1 MAQIARSAF
10 AALVAAAALTA
21 GAYGATPRAA
31 ALPRA
36 TPTFPPATRE
46 RLDMAITTWLGTTKA
61 PGVVVGLWLPGRGD
75 YVVAR
80 GLADAATNAP
90 MVVADHFRIGGITK
104 AFTVTALLQLA
115 DEKRIGLDDP
125 VSKYVPYV
133 PNGKNITLRMLATM
147 TSGLFNYSSDESFSE
162 KLQADPRARLNPRKL
177 LDVAFTQKPAFEP
190 GTGWQYGNTNAVL
203 LGLVIESVTHRKI
216 RDIFAERIFK
226 PLGLR
231 QTSWPHGTAMPAPF
245 ASGVTVQTPD
255 GSQADATDWSPS
267 WAFSAGQLVSTL
279 TDLRVW
285 AKACAIGTLV
295 SPAMQKQ
302 RLSWV
307 TLPPNAPQ
315 HKYGMGI
322 AFDHGWLGHAGGFPG
337 YNSGAYYLPEM
348 GATVVILVNSD
359 IPVGKDDPMR
369 LLFRAIAQ
377 IVTPDNVP
385 DAGRS

>member
-1 MAQIARSAF
+1 MGRIARSAF

-21 GAYGATPRAA
+21 GAYGATPHAA

-36 TPTFPPATRE
+36 TPTFPPAMRE

-61 PGVVVGLWLPGRGD
+61 PGVVVGLWFPGRGD

-80 GLADAATNAP
+80 GLGDASTNAP

-104 AFTVTALLQLA
+104 TFTVTALLQLA
-115 DEKRIGLDDP
+115 DEKRVGLDDP
-125 VSKYVPYV
+125 VSKYVSYV
-133 PNGKNITLRMLATM
+133 PNGKNITLRMLANM
-147 TSGLFNYSSDESFSE
+147 TSGLFNYSADESFSE

-177 LDVAFTQKPAFEP
+177 LEVAFGHKAAFEP
-190 GTGWQYGNTNAVL
+190 GSGWQYGNTNSVL

-216 RDIFAERIFK
+216 RDVFAERIFK

-231 QTSWPHGTAMPAPF
+231 QTSWPHGTALPPPF
-245 ASGVTVQTPD
+245 AAGITVQTPD
-255 GSQADATDWSPS
+255 GAQTDATDWSPS

-285 AKACAIGTLV
+285 AKACAVGALV

-302 RLSWV
+302 RLTWV
-307 TLPPNAPQ
+307 TQPPNTPE

-322 AFDHGWLGHAGGFPG
+322 AYDHGWLGHAGGFPG
-337 YNSGAYYLPEM
+337 YNSGAYYLP
-348 GATVVILVNSD
+348 GIDATVVVLVNSD
-359 IPVGKDDPMR
+359 ITAGKEDPMP

-377 IVTPDNVP
+377 ILTPENVP
-385 DAGRS
+385 DAL